1 MLGVTS
7 PVFRAIV
14 LGALAVL
21 LAGCRMELVAPIELR
36 ADGSAVA
43 ALEARFDPRMLAELD
58 ALGVDPTAELAAV
71 AATDAAWELTRVRQE
86 DGGLTV
92 GLRREV
98 ADAGELPQVYAG
110 LTAGLAPEDP
120 ALEIDLD
127 RVEVVER
134 GGQVSGTARFRP
146 PTSSGLSVDGEPLG
160 DGGAELA
167 ALVEEAVSVG
177 IEVVMPGPVDEHDG
191 FRLARDTVRIDVT
204 AEQQRS
210 FSVSSAPPPWWSRI
224 PTDATAWLAL
234 GAAVVVL
241 GIALVLLSRRRAAR
255 AADGA

>member
-1 MLGVTS
+1 MLGVIS
-7 PVFRAIV
+7 RAHR
-14 LGALAVL
+14 AVL
-21 LAGCRMELVAPIELR
+21 FGLVVVLLTGCRVDLVAPIELR
-36 ADGSAVA
+36 SDGSAIA
-43 ALEARFDPRMLAELD
+43 GLEARLDPRMLAELD

-92 GLRREV
+92 GLRREL

-127 RVEVVER
+127 RAEVVDR
-134 GGQVSGTARFRP
+134 GGQLAGTARFRP

-204 AEQQRS
+204 AEEARS
-210 FSVSSAPPPWWSRI
+210 FSVTAAPPPWWSRI
-224 PTDATAWLAL
+224 PTDATRWLAL
-234 GAAVVVL
+234 AAVVAVL
-241 GIALVLLSRRRAAR
+241 ATALALLRRRRAAR
-255 AADGA
+255 APDGA